1 MAGMAVDGLVSGLD
15 TTSLINQL
23 VSAEAA
29 PQTALKTR
37 LGATTAAAT
46 AYRTVNSR
54 MDSLRSAAEVL
65 SSANLA
71 AARTA
76 TSSSSDVT
84 TSATSSAVTGS
95 SLSFSVT
102 AVASA
107 HTVTSHLEWN
117 SATADVR
124 TPSAGGSDIGW
135 PIQVR
140 KIDGTADGALVGEI
154 ALPAGDP
161 PTLRDAAAAI
171 NASGYGLRAT
181 VVQLAPD
188 KFRLQ
193 VTSAGTGAASQFRLR
208 GAGETT
214 DTAGSAFV
222 AEPPGRDA
230 ELTLSNGLVA
240 RSATNTFAELLTGVS
255 VTVSKADPT
264 ATTTIRVASDPE
276 SVAAKVQ
283 AFVDAANAALKE
295 IRTQSSSAQGST
307 AVLKGDS
314 ALSSLTSEIL
324 TRFASAV
331 DTFGSP
337 ATLGIQLKKD
347 GTVLFDKATFL
358 AALEKDPAKVQG
370 MLGGVPAK
378 PGPPATAAVEGL
390 AQRVQALAQ
399 RASDATT
406 GTLTS
411 LAKGRDTLAKDIQN
425 RIADWDTRLQLRRN
439 MLTRQFTAMETA
451 LSSLKSQ
458 SSWLAGQ
465 LASLPSSS

>member
-37 LGATTAAAT
+37 LSATTAAAT

-54 MDSLRSAAEVL
+54 MDSLRSAAEAL
-65 SSANLA
+65 SSADLA

-76 TSSSSDVT
+76 TSNSTDVT

-107 HTVTSHLEWN
+107 HTVTSHLEWS

-124 TPSAGGSDIGW
+124 TPSAGGTDIGW

-140 KIDGTADGALVGEI
+140 KIDGTADGALVGTI
-154 ALPAGDP
+154 DVPAGA
-161 PTLRDAAAAI
+161 TLRDAAAAI
-171 NASGYGLRAT
+171 NASEYGLRAT

-188 KFRLQ
+188 RFRLQ
-193 VTSAGTGAASQFRLR
+193 VTSAGTGEASQFRLR

-214 DTAGSAFV
+214 ETAGSAFV
-222 AEPPGRDA
+222 VEPPGRDA
-230 ELTLSNGLVA
+230 ELVLSNGLVA
-240 RSATNTFAELLTGVS
+240 RSSTNTFAELLTGVS
-255 VTVSKADPT
+255 VTVSKAAPT
-264 ATTTIRVASDPE
+264 ATTTVRVASDPE

-324 TRFASAV
+324 TKFASAV

-347 GTVLFDKATFL
+347 GTVQFDKATFL
-358 AALEKDPAKVQG
+358 AALERDPAKVQG

-378 PGPPATAAVEGL
+378 PGPPATEAVEGL

-399 RASDATT
+399 RASDAAT

>member
-37 LGATTAAAT
+37 LSATTAAAT

-54 MDSLRSAAEVL
+54 MESLRSAAEAL
-65 SSANLA
+65 TSANLA

-76 TSSSSDVT
+76 TASSADVT
-84 TSATSSAVTGS
+84 ASATSSAVNGS
-95 SLSFSVT
+95 SLTFSVT
-102 AVASA
+102 ALASA
-107 HTVTSHLEWN
+107 HTVTSHLVWS

-124 TPSAGGSDIGW
+124 SPSAGGTDPGW
-135 PIQVR
+135 PLQIRQP
-140 KIDGTADGALVGEI
+140 DGTADGKLVAEI
-154 ALPAGDP
+154 PLPDKEP
-161 PTLRDAAAAI
+161 PTLNDVAAAI
-171 NASGYGLRAT
+171 NAGEYGLRAT
-181 VVQLAPD
+181 VVQLGPGQV
-188 KFRLQ
+188 RLQ
-193 VTSAGTGAASQFRLR
+193 VTSTGTGAASQFWLR
-208 GAGETT
+208 GKNETT
-214 DTAGSAFV
+214 ETAGSAFV

-230 ELTLSNGLVA
+230 ELLLTNGLTA
-240 RSATNTFAELLTGVS
+240 RSATNTFAELLSGVS

-264 ATTTIRVASDPE
+264 ATTTVRVASD
-276 SVAAKVQ
+276 SQGVATKVQ

-314 ALSSLTSEIL
+314 TLTGLTGAILSAFGTGIGTS
-324 TRFASAV
+324 SA
-331 DTFGSP
+331 
-337 ATLGIQLKKD
+337 ATLGIQLNKD
-347 GTVLFDKATFL
+347 GTVAFKKETLL
-358 AALEKDPAKVQG
+358 AALEKEPAKVQSL
-370 MLGGVPAK
+370 LGGVPAQA
-378 PGPPATAAVEGL
+378 GPPATAAVDGL
-390 AQRVQALAQ
+390 AQRVQALAKQ
-399 RASDATT
+399 ASDTTT

-411 LAKGRDTLAKDIQN
+411 LAKGRDTLAKDIQE
-425 RIADWDTRLQLRRN
+425 RIADWDTRLKLRRET
-439 MLTRQFTAMETA
+439 LTRQFTAMETA

>member
-1 MAGMAVDGLVSGLD
+1 MAVDGLVSGLD

-29 PQTALKTR
+29 PQTALKSR
-37 LGATTAAAT
+37 LSATTAAAT

-65 SSANLA
+65 STANLA

-76 TSSSSDVT
+76 TSSSTDVT
-84 TSATSSAVTGS
+84 VSATSGAVPGS

-102 AVASA
+102 ALATS
-107 HTVTSHLEWN
+107 HTVTSSLTWS

-124 TPSAGGSDIGW
+124 APSAGTDPGW
-135 PIQVR
+135 PLEVR
-140 KIDGTADGALVGEI
+140 KADGTLVGRI
-154 ALPAGDP
+154 DLPVP
-161 PTLRDAAAAI
+161 PTLSSVAAAI
-171 NASGYGLRAT
+171 NAKDYGLRAT
-181 VVQLAPD
+181 VLQLAPNE
-188 KFRLQ
+188 FRLQ
-193 VTSAGTGAASQFRLR
+193 VTSASTGEASKFTLRGTTETADGAFTAHADSTGA
-208 GAGETT
+208 
-214 DTAGSAFV
+214 
-222 AEPPGRDA
+222 DA
-230 ELTLSNGLVA
+230 AIKLSNGLTA
-240 RSATNTFAELLTGVS
+240 RSASNTFADLLAGVS
-255 VTVSKADPT
+255 VTVSKKDSQ
-264 ATTTIRVASDPE
+264 ATVKVASDPE

-295 IRTQSSSAQGST
+295 IKTQSSSAPGST

-314 ALSSLTSEIL
+314 TLTSLTGSILSS
-324 TRFASAV
+324 FASAV
-331 DTFGSP
+331 GSSSP
-337 ATLGIQLKKD
+337 ATLGIQLNKD
-347 GTVLFDKATFL
+347 GTVAFKKETFL
-358 AALEKDPAKVQG
+358 AALEKDPAKAQA

-378 PGPPATAAVEGL
+378 AGPPATAAVEGL
-390 AQRVQALAQ
+390 AQRVQVLAK
-399 RASDATT
+399 RASDSTT

-411 LAKGRDTLAKDIQN
+411 LAKGRDTLAKDIRD
-425 RIADWDTRLQLRRN
+425 RIADWDTRLQLRKD